1 MMLLGTMRSDDFE
14 RNSALQHCYDVRKK
28 KLFLS
33 PVSSRFI
40 FVFAPSLFLGARN
53 KLSFS
58 FSVPQGGDSK
68 FSNGLPLF
76 CGIATILYT
85 IRKENFFI
93 V

>member
-1 MMLLGTMRSDDFE
+1 MAG
-14 RNSALQHCYDVRKK
+14 KK

-40 FVFAPSLFLGARN
+40 FVFAPSLFRGTDYLGARN

-68 FSNGLPLF
+68 FNDGLPLF